1 MFNLVRLYLNKVTYV
16 LFTSLLRVPWIS
28 FIISAVRFFVFKFVL
43 RRRLIAWDSDNSLT
57 INSDYSKSA
66 YAKML
71 IRPLTRSVIPI
82 SLASSLLWPEPFDKK
97 ILIIGPRYESD
108 YFIARGYGFQKSN
121 IFLLDQFSYSKL
133 ITVGDAHHLA
143 YDHSSFDIV
152 IASWVLVYSISHVQ
166 MLSEIRRVLKPNTGI
181 GIITG
186 DDAEIPNSYDAKDQ
200 TAQSYTFNAEH
211 IAKIWPGKNDVVVV
225 SWPTSCKVINASAQ
239 VVFAVQKNSD

>member
-1 MFNLVRLYLNKVTYV
+1 MRQYLNKVTYV
-16 LFTSLLRVPWIS
+16 ILTSLLRVPWIS
-28 FIISAVRFFVFKFVL
+28 FSISAIRFFTFRFVL
-43 RRRLIAWDSDNSLT
+43 RRRLTTWDPDNSLT
-57 INSDYSKSA
+57 INFDYSKSA
-66 YAKML
+66 YTKKL

-121 IFLLDQFSYSKL
+121 IYLLDQFSYSKL
-133 ITVGDAHHLA
+133 ITVGDAHHLN

-152 IASWVLVYSISHVQ
+152 IASWVLVYSINHVQ

-186 DDAEIPNSYDAKDQ
+186 DHAVIPNSYDATDR
-200 TAQSYTFNAEH
+200 SINNYTFSAEH
-211 IAKIWPGKNDVVVV
+211 ISKIWPGRNDVVVV
-225 SWPTSCKVINASAQ
+225 SWPSTCPVINTTGQ
-239 VVFAVQKNSD
+239 VIFAVQKNSD